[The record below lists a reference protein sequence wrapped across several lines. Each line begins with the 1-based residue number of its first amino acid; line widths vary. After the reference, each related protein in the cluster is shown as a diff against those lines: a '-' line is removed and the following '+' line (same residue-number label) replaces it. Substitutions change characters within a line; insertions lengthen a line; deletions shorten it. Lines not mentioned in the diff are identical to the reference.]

1 MAYTGTQP
9 ARAPLTSGDI
19 TDGIVAT
26 EDLAASSVT
35 AAKVA
40 DGNITTAKI
49 ADSNVT
55 TAKVADGNITT
66 AKVADGNI
74 TSAKMD
80 ANITITGTSS
90 AADFKST
97 SDINLKENLEV
108 IQSPLQKLQN
118 INGYTFNWKENGE
131 EAVGV
136 VAQEVEQIFPQLV
149 NVGEDGNKRVNY
161 DALVPVLIEA
171 IKELNNKLDSK

>member
-9 ARAPLTSGDI
+9 ARAPLTSADI
-19 TDGIVAT
+19 TDGVVST
-26 EDLAASSVT
+26 EDLAASAVT
-35 AAKVA
+35 A
-40 DGNITTAKI
+40 
-49 ADSNVT
+49 
-55 TAKVADGNITT
+55 

-80 ANITITGTSS
+80 TNITITGTSS

-118 INGYTFNWKENGE
+118 INGYTFNWKESGE